1 MRPSP
6 KTDVLV
12 AVDTALRPTG
22 FVRRGHVWLQDRGDG
37 VSGWLGFGVAGSL
50 DLTPLVGV
58 CFRRYDEVCRALG
71 VGIPGTPVVSAPLG
85 HLMGE
90 KPVWRWTFEPG
101 GDHAAVASSLVSA
114 FVKHG
119 VPYIDKHAKWDA
131 LTKELVAKP
140 ESLLDFER
148 ARKLAIVH
156 VLNGNVGAAADV
168 LKRECERVADSV
180 DVYAR
185 SHRAFAHRFSLVFR
199 PGVI

>member
-37 VSGWLGFGVAGSL
+37 VSGWLGFGIAGL

-71 VGIPGTPVVSAPLG
+71 IITTTPLVSAPLG
-85 HLMGE
+85 HLMGD
-90 KPVWRWTFEPG
+90 KPVWHWTFEPG
-101 GDHAAVASSLVSA
+101 GDHAPVASSLVAA
-114 FVKHG
+114 FLKHG
-119 VPYIDKHAKWDA
+119 KPYIDKYAKWDA
-131 LTKELVAKP
+131 LSKELVAKP

-148 ARKLAIVH
+148 ARKLSIIH
-156 VLNGNVGAAADV
+156 VLNGNAGAAGEV
-168 LKRECERVADSV
+168 LREERERVADKT

-185 SHRAFAHRFSLVFR
+185 SYRAFAHRFSLVF
-199 PGVI
+199 PVG

>member
-12 AVDTALRPTG
+12 AVDTALRGTG

-37 VSGWLGFGVAGSL
+37 CSGWLGFGVAAAL

-71 VGIPGTPVVSAPLG
+71 VGIPGTPLVSVPLG

-101 GDHAAVASSLVSA
+101 GDHAPVAASLVDA
-114 FVKHG
+114 FSKHG
-119 VPYIDKHAKWDA
+119 VPYIDKYAKWDA
-131 LTKELVAKP
+131 LARELVAKP

-148 ARKLAIVH
+148 ARKLSIIH
-156 VLNGNVGAAADV
+156 VLNGDARAAGEV
-168 LKRECERVADSV
+168 LTKERERVADST

-185 SHRAFAHRFSLVFR
+185 SYRAFAHRFSLVFST
-199 PGVI
+199 PG

>member
-22 FVRRGHVWLQDRGDG
+22 FVRRGHAWLQERGDG
-37 VSGWLGFGVAGSL
+37 VAGWLGFGVSGSL

-71 VGIPGTPVVSAPLG
+71 VGIPATPMISMPVGA
-85 HLMGE
+85 LMGE
-90 KPVWRWTFEPG
+90 KPVWHWNFPPD
-101 GDHAAVASSLVSA
+101 GDHAAVASALVASILK
-114 FVKHG
+114 FGK
-119 VPYIDKHAKWDA
+119 PYVDKYAKWETVA
-131 LTKELVAKP
+131 RELVAKP

-148 ARKLAIVH
+148 ARKLAIIH
-156 VLNGNVGAAADV
+156 VLNGNAGAAGEV
-168 LKRECERVADSV
+168 LKKERERVADSR

-185 SHRAFAHRFSLVFR
+185 SYRAFAHRFELAFTR
-199 PGVI
+199 

>member
-22 FVRRGHVWLQDRGDG
+22 FVRRGHVWLQNRGDG
-37 VSGWLGFGVAGSL
+37 VSGWLGFGVSGSL
-50 DLTPLVGV
+50 ELTPLVGV

-71 VGIPGTPVVSAPLG
+71 VGIPGMPLVSAPLG
-85 HLMGE
+85 SLMGD

-101 GDHAAVASSLVSA
+101 GDHAAAASELVAA

-119 VPYIDKHAKWDA
+119 LPYIDKHAKWDA
-131 LTKELVAKP
+131 LARELVAKP

-148 ARKLAIVH
+148 ARKLAIIH
-156 VLNGNVGAAADV
+156 VLGGNAGAAREV
-168 LKRECERVADSV
+168 LKKERERVADSA

-185 SHRAFAHRFSLVFR
+185 SYRAFAHRFELTFR
-199 PGVI
+199 T

>member
-37 VSGWLGFGVAGSL
+37 ACGWLGFGIAGSL

-58 CFRRYDEVCRALG
+58 CFQRYDDVCRSLG
-71 VGIPGTPVVSAPLG
+71 IATTTPLVSTPLG

-90 KPVWRWTFEPG
+90 KPVWNWTFAPD
-101 GDHAAVASSLVSA
+101 GDHAAVASSLVDA
-114 FVKHG
+114 VRKHG
-119 VPYIDKHAKWDA
+119 LPYIDRYAKWDA
-131 LTKELVAKP
+131 VAKELVAKP

-148 ARKLAIVH
+148 ARKLAIIH
-156 VLNGNVGAAADV
+156 VLNGNAGAAGEV
-168 LKRECERVADSV
+168 LQRERERVAGKT

-185 SHRAFAHRFSLVFR
+185 WYRAFAHRFSLVY
-199 PGVI
+199 PA